1 MIKAIEVPEEDEEK
15 PRVLVLACENDAIP
29 AFDTIGL
36 KRGRYSPY
44 VRIIPVRCLGSINI
58 IWINEAVAKGFDG
71 VMMFGC
77 KYGDDYQ
84 CHFIKGSELMDVR
97 GDNVREKLTQ
107 MALENE
113 RVQLHQV
120 QISDYDKISTLIEEF
135 MEVIEEVGPNP
146 FKDL

>member
-1 MIKAIEVPEEDEEK
+1 
-15 PRVLVLACENDAIP
+15 
-29 AFDTIGL
+29 
-36 KRGRYSPY
+36 
-44 VRIIPVRCLGSINI
+44 
-58 IWINEAVAKGFDG
+58 
-71 VMMFGC
+71 
-77 KYGDDYQ
+77 
-84 CHFIKGSELMDVR
+84 MDVR

-146 FKDL
+146 FKDM